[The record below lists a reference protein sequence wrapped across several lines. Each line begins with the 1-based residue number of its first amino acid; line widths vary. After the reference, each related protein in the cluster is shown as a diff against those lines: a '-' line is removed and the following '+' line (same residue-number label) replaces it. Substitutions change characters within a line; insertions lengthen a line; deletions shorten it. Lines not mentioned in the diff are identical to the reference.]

1 MQSVLHAEALII
13 GAGPA
18 GASLATWLAQQGWDC
33 ILVDRSHFPRTKPCA
48 GCLSPRCRPF
58 VKRLGLEEVVGSGQR
73 IRFIDVQGP
82 NLSVRFDAAKNPL
95 GADFTVVSREKL
107 DLLLVERARS
117 HSVRF
122 LEGFPVEA
130 LNRDGNRV
138 VGAAARD
145 REIRAKVT
153 VVATGPNSRFL
164 PPDRR
169 PKMRS
174 YQALIGWFEGLADLD
189 PSVTDLF
196 TAPWLMGSGWIYPE
210 SSRRVNVGVMVHAD
224 LLKAS
229 GKSLR
234 ELFER
239 YCSTHFARRRLRGA
253 TRVGR
258 LAGSAIRYALKPEG
272 ICGDGCLMIGE
283 ASLLTHPLTGEGI
296 SQALRS
302 AEMAART
309 LQGARDAGVFTG
321 EALMPYAQ
329 GIREMFRRNFWKARF
344 LRNWIDRPLRLSASV
359 LLTRHCPGLKPW
371 IEGRL
376 NRFVL

>member
-18 GASLATWLAQQGWDC
+18 GASLATWLAEQGWDC
-33 ILVDRSHFPRTKPCA
+33 ILLDRARFPRRKPCA

-58 VKRLGLEEVVGSGQR
+58 VKRLGLEELVGAGQQ

-82 NLSVRFDAAKNPL
+82 NRSVRFDAAKNPL
-95 GADFTVVSREKL
+95 GADFTVVAREEL
-107 DLLLVERARS
+107 DLLLLERARS
-117 HSVRF
+117 RSVRF
-122 LEGFPVEA
+122 LEGVPVES
-130 LNRDGNRV
+130 LTRDGNRV
-138 VGAAARD
+138 VGAVTRHH
-145 REIRAKVT
+145 EIRAKVT
-153 VVATGPNSRFL
+153 VVATGANSRFL

-169 PKMRS
+169 PGMRS
-174 YQALIGWFEGLADLD
+174 YQALIGRFEGFADLD

-210 SSRRVNVGVMVHAD
+210 SPQRVNVGVMVHAD

-239 YCSTHFARRRLRGA
+239 YCSTRHARKRLRGS
-253 TRVGR
+253 TRVDR
-258 LAGSAIRYALKPEG
+258 LVGSPIRYTLQPDG
-272 ICGDGCLMIGE
+272 ICGDGFLMIGE
-283 ASLLTHPLTGEGI
+283 ACLLTHPLTGEGI

-302 AEMAART
+302 AEIAAQTLQAARE
-309 LQGARDAGVFTG
+309 ARAVTG
-321 EALMPYAQ
+321 EALMPYAR

-344 LRNWIDRPLRLSASV
+344 LRNWIDGPLRLSGSV
-359 LLTRHCPGLKPW
+359 LLARYCPGVKPW
-371 IEGRL
+371 VEGRL